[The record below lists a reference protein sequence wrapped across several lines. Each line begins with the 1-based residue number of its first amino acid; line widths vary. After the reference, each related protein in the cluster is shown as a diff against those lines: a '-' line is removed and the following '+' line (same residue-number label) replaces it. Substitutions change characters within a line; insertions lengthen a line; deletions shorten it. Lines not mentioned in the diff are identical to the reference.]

1 MNDLEPVRPLV
12 WINEV
17 PWHEMDVNG
26 ELTLQTNDPVLQQIE
41 LELRRL
47 IYQWNHFPADMV
59 VSPFIPCH
67 LEIRS
72 TGIGL
77 LENVDV
83 IMTDP
88 ANDIISRHYHPQ
100 IVNPE
105 DIDKINMPVVTCDWE
120 ATEEKY
126 DRMNSDIR
134 RYYPGSKR
142 RKTGNLV
149 RPLG

>member
-1 MNDLEPVRPLV
+1 MSLQPVRPLV

-17 PWHEMDVNG
+17 PWHEMEVNG
-26 ELTLQTNDPVLQQIE
+26 ELTLQTSDPDLQQVAQ
-41 LELRRL
+41 LDLRRL

-59 VSPFIPCH
+59 VSPFIPCP
-67 LEIRS
+67 LEIKS

-83 IMTDP
+83 ILTDP

-105 DIDKINMPVVTCDWE
+105 DVEKIDNASRHLRLGSNRREVCPNDG
-120 ATEEKY
+120 
-126 DRMNSDIR
+126 DIR

-142 RKTGNLV
+142 RKTGDLV
-149 RPLG
+149 CPLG